1 MAAVGER
8 AGIMKLMAKG
18 FNQYLFHL
26 ANLHR
31 HLQESRYL
39 IRPVN

>member
-1 MAAVGER
+1 VGKREKM
-8 AGIMKLMAKG
+8 MKLMAAD

-31 HLQESRYL
+31 HLRESSYL
-39 IRPVN
+39 IRTED